1 MAERHVKALQEK
13 QEEHQTL
20 VDNVEVM
27 HATALEEK
35 EEEKTREM
43 NQLKSAHDQELAKL
57 KEEHEALLLN
67 AKEEVPVEAVDAHAA
82 ELAKL
87 KEEHEAL
94 LLNAKEEI
102 PTDTEE
108 EMKEL
113 KHRIEKWVPHCFNST
128 NLSIFFGPF
137 LAHSSKYRS
146 MNLTIFL
153 TIFFTNTL
161 DVSGYRWNWKTC
173 ARHTPRT
180 SRP

>member
-1 MAERHVKALQEK
+1 
-13 QEEHQTL
+13 
-20 VDNVEVM
+20 VEAIDA
-27 HATALEEK
+27 HAA
-35 EEEKTREM
+35 
-43 NQLKSAHDQELAKL
+43 ELAKL

-94 LLNAKEEI
+94 LLNAKEEVPVEAVDAHAAELAKLKEEHEALLLHAKEEI
-102 PTDTEE
+102 PTDTKE

-137 LAHSSKYRS
+137 
-146 MNLTIFL
+146 FQ
-153 TIFFTNTL
+153 
-161 DVSGYRWNWKTC
+161 V
-173 ARHTPRT
+173 
-180 SRP
+180 

>member
-1 MAERHVKALQEK
+1 
-13 QEEHQTL
+13 
-20 VDNVEVM
+20 
-27 HATALEEK
+27 
-35 EEEKTREM
+35 
-43 NQLKSAHDQELAKL
+43 
-57 KEEHEALLLN
+57 
-67 AKEEVPVEAVDAHAA
+67 
-82 ELAKL
+82 LAKL

-102 PTDTEE
+102 PTDTKE

-137 LAHSSKYRS
+137 FQVYRS